1 MVALVSKLFYSDD
14 LFLLTADESVNLSL
28 AMAGEDSLKH
38 ELTENGEPCFKR
50 LAQNIVSENS
60 NLQAFIEMVS
70 DKSSP
75 KTLSELEEQKS
86 FAMMWSQDLN
96 KSNSLNNQSITGEN
110 LNFAQDLHSY
120 SSPAPQNLTN
130 SPDNLILK
138 YAESPKDPIVV
149 EKTFLTLTPLPG
161 SSGIMETFPENMT
174 FIHNLA
180 QSKPSHPSPSN
191 QMFLMGNNGSPSD
204 PTPILTDLG
213 SSSFMKLDEIN
224 VMKMDGMNIDR
235 EQNFHRDFLL
245 SEKIID
251 AGMGCNLQESLSELK
266 NLTSKVGVSST
277 SNQDEKPLSNFLD
290 QNIVTHMIN
299 VEEKFIYPAS
309 NSDAPQ
315 PMSASEPSG
324 VFESNS
330 MGSFPTLSTSYDMVA
345 DLRNFG
351 DELRAESRPASECI
365 TGMSYDDKSM
375 LSLGLMDQDVKNSS
389 SFSMMETHSN
399 TQNLPMSH
407 HINVINESLYLPHG
421 NAVDIGSVF
430 RTNPEGQQVFSG
442 RPNFQYVSFR

>member
-1 MVALVSKLFYSDD
+1 MVALVLNLFYSDD

-60 NLQAFIEMVS
+60 NLQAFIDMVN

-75 KTLSELEEQKS
+75 KNLSELEDQKT
-86 FAMMWSQDLN
+86 FAMLWSQDLN
-96 KSNSLNNQSITGEN
+96 KPSPLNNQSITGEN

-120 SSPAPQNLTN
+120 SSPAPPNLAN

-138 YAESPKDPIVV
+138 YSDSPKDPIVV
-149 EKTFLTLTPLPG
+149 EKTFLTLAPLPG
-161 SSGIMETFPENMT
+161 SSGIMENMT

-191 QMFLMGNNGSPSD
+191 QMFLIGNNSSPSD
-204 PTPILTDLG
+204 QTSRLSNLSPTN
-213 SSSFMKLDEIN
+213 FMKLDEIN
-224 VMKMDGMNIDR
+224 VMKMDGMNVDR
-235 EQNFHRDFLL
+235 EQNFHRDFHL

-277 SNQDEKPLSNFLD
+277 SNQEEKPLPNFLD
-290 QNIVTHMIN
+290 QNIVTHMIK
-299 VEEKFIYPAS
+299 VEENFIYPSS

-345 DLRNFG
+345 DMQNFG
-351 DELRAESRPASECI
+351 DELQVEPRPTSECI
-365 TGMSYDDKSM
+365 TCMSYDDKSM
-375 LSLGLMDQDVKNSS
+375 LSLGLMEQGVKSS
-389 SFSMMETHSN
+389 GAAGFSMMETHSN

-407 HINVINESLYLPHG
+407 HMNVIDESLYLPHG

-430 RTNPEGQQVFSG
+430 RTTPESQQVFSG
-442 RPNFQYVSFR
+442 RPNFRYVNFRW